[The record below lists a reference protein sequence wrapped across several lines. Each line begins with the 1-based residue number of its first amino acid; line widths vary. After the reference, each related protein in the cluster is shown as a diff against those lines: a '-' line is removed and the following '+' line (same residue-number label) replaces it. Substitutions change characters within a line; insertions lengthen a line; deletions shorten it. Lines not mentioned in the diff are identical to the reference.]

1 MRAPFL
7 ACLVQFLLAACL
19 SVPAAAGDEAPL
31 TSRQMR
37 ALSAQRAN
45 RQVRRDLN
53 SILKGSG
60 KIARGNRVSV
70 GTVWIQ
76 TKSYGTRFPGLCRSD
91 NLYLKYSQLEDS
103 PSEDSPIRPYGVAS
117 TATYRVVGDVRPNDW
132 KRSRQETTWQTACAD
147 LNDEHWFSA
156 SNDDE
161 AYEGVVALREA
172 IARLR
177 GDQAPIFDCTK
188 ADLPQGKDCKQM
200 MLEAMTVANLYG
212 VDACE
217 PAAVGCRHYDL
228 GEWTMTILLN
238 WSGSDGDPP
247 RIDKIELEGPNI
259 IVT

>member
-7 ACLVQFLLAACL
+7 ACLVQLILAACP
-19 SVPAAAGDEAPL
+19 SAPAAAGEEAPL

-76 TKSYGTRFPGLCRSD
+76 TKSYGTQFPGLCRSD
-91 NLYLKYSQLEDS
+91 NLFLKYSQIEDR
-103 PSEDSPIRPYGVAS
+103 PSEDSPIRPYGVES
-117 TATYRVVGDVRPNDW
+117 TATYRAVGVVRPNDG
-132 KRSRQETTWQTACAD
+132 KRSRQETTWQTACVD

-156 SNDDE
+156 SNDDD

-172 IARLR
+172 TAKLR
-177 GDQAPIFDCTK
+177 TDKVPVFDCTK
-188 ADLPQGKDCKQM
+188 ADLPQGKDCKQT
-200 MLEAMTVANLYG
+200 MLEAMTVANLYS

-217 PAAVGCRHYDL
+217 PAAAGCRHYDL
-228 GEWTMTILLN
+228 GEWTMTILSN
-238 WSGSDGDPP
+238 WSGRDGDPP
-247 RIDKIELEGPNI
+247 RIDKIELDGPNI